1 MHESARC
8 YNWDVPYI
16 IIFGLVYLQPFST
29 FSYFLDRIISYIHRD
44 INKLA
49 PNLCDNVFKVPKLL
63 KCLNTLCHWLKAV
76 YWRTPANQQFFL
88 SQWNQ
93 YSFFIARQFF
103 TCRKLYILIVACNII
118 SKHFLKLII
127 IILIKSTLHT
137 QKNNFGMNKKNEDKI
152 ILIFESGWRQ
162 TYTRKI
168 RKAKQK
174 KNQVYTNMKKKTTYG
189 WHFIF
194 R

>member
-1 MHESARC
+1 M
-8 YNWDVPYI
+8 
-16 IIFGLVYLQPFST
+16 
-29 FSYFLDRIISYIHRD
+29 
-44 INKLA
+44 
-49 PNLCDNVFKVPKLL
+49 
-63 KCLNTLCHWLKAV
+63 
-76 YWRTPANQQFFL
+76 ANAGKPTIFL

-103 TCRKLYILIVACNII
+103 TCRKFYILIVACNII
-118 SKHFLKLII
+118 LKHFLKLII

-174 KNQVYTNMKKKTTYG
+174 KNQVYTNMKKNNLWLAFYVSVNRILHLVDLPTFNNYC
-189 WHFIF
+189 HFCFYSSLLQRNAHFVWFYEWNRELFFSIEVIVVF
-194 R
+194 VCVLLKKLWMNAQWESDNVA